1 MVTELTPNMLLLL
14 QSSSLE
20 DNRVGLLSIGYDETE
35 ESFHELDSLLENP
48 DVIALFRMISTEFM
62 ENKGDVKQIKKTLEE
77 NLKRDISLENEKIHK
92 NQCKLW

>member
-1 MVTELTPNMLLLL
+1 MNIKT
-14 QSSSLE
+14 LE
-20 DNRVGLLSIGYDETE
+20 KRLA
-35 ESFHELDSLLENP
+35 LLENP

-62 ENKGDVKQIKKTLEE
+62 EGKGDVKQIKKTLEE